1 VLEEPELE
9 EPELVDDE
17 PDVEPDVEPD
27 EMSPDEPA
35 VLDELDVLPGAVD
48 ADDPRLSVLKKP
60 APLKVMPTGWKT
72 FLTGSSS
79 PDSGCSSS
87 RRLSSWKDCRTST
100 VSPVPMNL

>member
-1 VLEEPELE
+1 VLEEPEPE

-17 PDVEPDVEPD
+17 PDVELDVEPD
-27 EMSPDEPA
+27 DVS
-35 VLDELDVLPGAVD
+35 LDESEELELPDVLPGAVD
-48 ADDPRLSVLKKP
+48 ADDPRLSVLKNP
-60 APLKVMPTGWKT
+60 VPLKVMPTGWKT